1 MSADLSKVDDIHAL
15 TGALKLYLR
24 ELPIPLVTFE
34 SYDLCLIAARTNS
47 TDESMEMLRKALDRL
62 PPSHYNTLKHLMRHL
77 NQ

>member
-34 SYDLCLIAARTNS
+34 CYDLCLIAARTNS
-47 TDESMEMLRKALDRL
+47 ADESMEMLRKALDRL
-62 PPSHYNTLKHLMRHL
+62 PPSHYNTLKHLVRHL
-77 NQ
+77 YQ